1 MVSLQSMDASLNS
14 FSFSLQTSSGDNI
27 SLSMYDN
34 QEVDLSAS
42 EDKSSKSFSM
52 SLRHEMGYSF
62 SYSGN
67 GIDAQD
73 LKEIK
78 KAMKAIKPI
87 FQKFLKNIKDNNLI
101 PNDKE
106 MVNWTNI
113 AKKELPKIA
122 DENKLNMLKDKTVS
136 TMDDILSIFKRD
148 ENMIKGAKKFFDKLF
163 DRSKFEYYV

>member
-1 MVSLQSMDASLNS
+1 MIALQSMDASFNS

-27 SLSMYDN
+27 SLSIYDN

-42 EDKSSKSFSM
+42 KDESSKSFSM

-67 GIDAQD
+67 GIDAND

-87 FQKFLKNIKDNNLI
+87 FQKFLKNIKDNNLLHD
-101 PNDKE
+101 DKE
-106 MVNWTNI
+106 IINWTNI
-113 AKKELPKIA
+113 AKKELPKVS

-136 TMDDILSIFKRD
+136 TMDDVLSIFKRD

-163 DRSKFEYYV
+163 DYSKFEYYV

>member
-27 SLSMYDN
+27 SLLMYDN

-42 EDKSSKSFSM
+42 KDDTSKSFSM

-67 GIDAQD
+67 GIDAND

-78 KAMKAIKPI
+78 KAIKIIKPI
-87 FQKFLKNIKDNNLI
+87 FQKFLENIKEHNLI

-106 MVNWTNI
+106 IVSWTNI
-113 AKKELPKIA
+113 AKKELPKVT
-122 DENKLNMLKDKTVS
+122 DPNKLNMLKDKTVS
-136 TMDDILSIFKRD
+136 EMDNILSIFKRD

-163 DRSKFEYYV
+163 ERDRFEYYG